1 MTTSAL
7 RLEMLIGGRV
17 GARSAAR
24 PISQGIAAHESPTPS
39 EPNVMNP
46 FARRPLGVPLARG
59 ELVGMLVMYAVVALV
74 IAYVL
79 VR

>member
-7 RLEMLIGGRV
+7 HLEMLVRGRV
-17 GARSAAR
+17 SAPSTATS
-24 PISQGIAAHESPTPS
+24 SQGIAVRELETSRET
-39 EPNVMNP
+39 NVMNP
-46 FARRPLGVPLARG
+46 FARRPLGLPLSRG
-59 ELVGMLVMYAVVALV
+59 ERVGMVVMYVVVALV